1 MAAQTLPK
9 PTIGDLR
16 KLNQYIRRWSS
27 EKSVTLHFELFEL
40 EKITF
45 ALVTDAAWANHK
57 DQRTQAGSMILAT
70 NSDLLR
76 GEGTT
81 VIPISWE
88 SYHLKR
94 VCSST
99 LAAEAMSVNAAM
111 GELEFVRM
119 QWYEMT
125 NGGFGIQKWH
135 KNANEICRSN
145 PSAVITDCKSLFD
158 VFEQGRSA

>member
-1 MAAQTLPK
+1 MLHGL
-9 PTIGDLR
+9 I
-16 KLNQYIRRWSS
+16 IRIS
-27 EKSVTLHFELFEL
+27 
-40 EKITF
+40 
-45 ALVTDAAWANHK
+45 
-57 DQRTQAGSMILAT
+57 TQAGNMILAT

-76 GEGTT
+76 GEETT

-88 SYHLKR
+88 SYRLKR

-99 LAAEAMSVNAAM
+99 LAAEAMSMNAAM
-111 GELEFVRM
+111 GELEFVYM

-125 NGGFGIQKWH
+125 NGGFDIQKWH

-158 VFEQGRSA
+158 VLEQGHGVPEDKRTAIEVLCVRSVLRTCGHIIRWVATM